1 MSHDFAM
8 NFSKLIVWLAAGV
21 FSVWLAIWP
30 AQAQLILPDPP
41 ELPVKGYIL
50 MDFHS
55 GRVLADQN
63 SNQRLEPASI
73 TKLMSAYLVY
83 KRLAAGA
90 LRPDEQVLI
99 SRNAQST
106 EGSRMFVE
114 AGTQVAVDDLL
125 RGMVIQSGNDATV
138 ALAEHI
144 AGSETGFA
152 QLMNEQARELGMR
165 DSHFMN
171 GSGLPHPEHYMTARD
186 IALLVRAIIK
196 QFPQYYTLYSE
207 RDFTFNNIT
216 QHNRNK
222 LLWRDESVDGVKTG
236 HTSSAGYCLASS
248 AKRGDMRLISVVLGA
263 EKENDRFDA
272 SINLLNYGFSHY
284 ETYKL
289 YDSNY
294 ALTDVRVWKGDLSKL
309 PLGFLENIYV
319 TLPKGRYP
327 DMEAS
332 LRVTS
337 IIQAPVSKG
346 QEFGAVEI
354 TLEDKPIATIP
365 LVALQDV
372 SEAGFLGRLSDQ
384 FLMMLS
390 EMFN

>member
-1 MSHDFAM
+1 MKL
-8 NFSKLIVWLAAGV
+8 SKLIFWVVAGWFAAL
-21 FSVWLAIWP
+21 SAD
-30 AQAQLILPDPP
+30 AQLILPNPP

-50 MDFHS
+50 MDYHS
-55 GRVLADQN
+55 GRILAEQN
-63 SNQRLEPASI
+63 SDQRLEPASI

-106 EGSRMFVE
+106 EGSRMFIE

-144 AGSETGFA
+144 AGSEAGFA
-152 QLMNEQARELGMR
+152 QLMNEQARGLGLR
-165 DSHFMN
+165 DSHFTN
-171 GSGLPHPEHYMTARD
+171 SSGLPHPEHYMTASD
-186 IALLVRAIIK
+186 IATLVRAIIK

-207 RDFTFNNIT
+207 RSFTFNNIT

-222 LLWRDESVDGVKTG
+222 LLWRDSSVDGVKTG

-248 AKRGDMRLISVVLGA
+248 AKRGDMRLIAVVLGA

-284 ETYKL
+284 ETYQL
-289 YDSNY
+289 YESDY
-294 ALTDVRVWKGDLSKL
+294 ALTDVRVWKGDLNQL

-319 TLPKGRYP
+319 TLPKGRYQ
-327 DMEAS
+327 DMQAS
-332 LRVTS
+332 LRVSS
-337 IIQAPVSKG
+337 IIEAPVSKG

-354 TLEDKPIATIP
+354 TLDAEKIATIP
-365 LVALQDV
+365 LVALQNV
-372 SEAGFLGRLSDQ
+372 AEAGFLGRFSDQ
-384 FLMMLS
+384 LLMMFS